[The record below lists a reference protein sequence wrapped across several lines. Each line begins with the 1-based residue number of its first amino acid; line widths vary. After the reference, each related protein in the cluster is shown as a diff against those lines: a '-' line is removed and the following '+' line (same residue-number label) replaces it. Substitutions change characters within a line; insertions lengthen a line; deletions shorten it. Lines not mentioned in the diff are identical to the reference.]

1 MTAIQ
6 KMTEGEMIDNTRLL
20 TSAGAETTGTTL
32 VTATYFLC
40 THPEVLTKLNA
51 EIRSKFKSDSEI
63 DFNSVQDLPFL
74 GAVISE
80 TMRVHPAAPSAFQRI
95 TPPGGSVV
103 LGDHLRA
110 GVSWV
115 YGNNR
120 GP

>member
-1 MTAIQ
+1 
-6 KMTEGEMIDNTRLL
+6 MINNTRLL

-51 EIRSKFKSDSEI
+51 EIRSNFKSDAEI
-63 DFNSVQDLPFL
+63 DFQNVQNLPFL

-80 TMRVHPAAPSAFQRI
+80 TMRVHPAAPAAFQRI

-103 LGDHLRA
+103 FGDHLSA
-110 GVSWV
+110 GVSLAYV
-115 YGNNR
+115 NNHE
-120 GP
+120 P